1 MSTSSPITLRKIAL
15 YLTIVL
21 ACLGLAWCSFSTED
35 DAPVELL
42 QRPATSPAASAQS
55 AASNATSPQQ
65 TEKADPL
72 PADIDLRSEVKDMQ
86 ARGKLPKIDVSKDI
100 KGSDQNQNGVRD
112 DIEAWIETQPMTDVQ
127 KRAATQKAIVLQK
140 ELVVD
145 LHDKVAV
152 QAVADESMHAK
163 KCLVDAYNKNLDEA
177 FNLSRKMDAMNTST
191 KERLIRSMKFSAAM
205 SGMSVEIPK
214 NYTCP

>member
-1 MSTSSPITLRKIAL
+1 MLLSITACRDNAPTQSISQQIKAL
-15 YLTIVL
+15 
-21 ACLGLAWCSFSTED
+21 
-35 DAPVELL
+35 
-42 QRPATSPAASAQS
+42 
-55 AASNATSPQQ
+55 
-65 TEKADPL
+65 
-72 PADIDLRSEVKDMQ
+72 EVSGM
-86 ARGKLPKIDVSKDI
+86 LPKLDVAKDI

>member
-1 MSTSSPITLRKIAL
+1 MNKWLFWA
-15 YLTIVL
+15 VL
-21 ACLGLAWCSFSTED
+21 FAMLLVTACRD
-35 DAPVELL
+35 DA
-42 QRPATSPAASAQS
+42 SPTPTLAQQIKALEDSGAYPKLDRSA
-55 AASNATSPQQ
+55 
-65 TEKADPL
+65 
-72 PADIDLRSEVKDMQ
+72 DL
-86 ARGKLPKIDVSKDI
+86 
-100 KGSDQNQNGVRD
+100 KGPDQNLNGVRD